1 MGGGAGGAGGDG
13 GDDGGERCAKLW
25 PSARPGFKSCRKDLA
40 AAATTGFKRTA
51 FAQSTIPAQSC
62 SPSMLSCAPEGLCC
76 GLAKA
81 STPRSQDSARARDSR
96 ALLVKEEVARQ
107 VLASRDTSTHL
118 PPPLIT

>member
-62 SPSMLSCAPEGLCC
+62 SPSMLSCCRFGS
-76 GLAKA
+76 AKA
-81 STPRSQDSARARDSR
+81 STPRSQDSARGPGEGTPELSWSR
-96 ALLVKEEVARQ
+96 RK
-107 VLASRDTSTHL
+107 
-118 PPPLIT
+118 